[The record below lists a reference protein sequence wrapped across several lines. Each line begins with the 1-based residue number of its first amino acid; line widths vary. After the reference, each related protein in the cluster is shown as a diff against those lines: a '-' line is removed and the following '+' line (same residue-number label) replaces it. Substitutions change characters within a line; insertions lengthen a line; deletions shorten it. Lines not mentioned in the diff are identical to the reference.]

1 MGTYRRSAMTML
13 TWAQELSRC
22 LARTQR
28 LALTSKR
35 YLWILPAVVLILLS
49 LALRTGTQRKAD
61 PHIRY
66 VPVTRKIASGRVL
79 VKPRERVEYRIE
91 ITPAMYNAQVIGSFT
106 AYGGS
111 TNTVTAALMPETE
124 YASWIAGHDAKA
136 YYSSDGQKNVD
147 QFAVRL
153 DPGMYSFVISNR
165 LSRTATKYV
174 YLDVELIYDK
184 AETY

>member
-1 MGTYRRSAMTML
+1 MTML
-13 TWAQELSRC
+13 NWSRELASCLFRAQ
-22 LARTQR
+22 Q
-28 LALTSKR
+28 LALTYKR
-35 YLWILPAVVLILLS
+35 YLWIVPAAVLVLLS
-49 LALRTGTQRKAD
+49 LVLRTGPQRK
-61 PHIRY
+61 PELHVRY

-91 ITPAMYNAQVIGSFT
+91 ITPAMFNVQVIGTFT

-124 YASWIAGHDAKA
+124 YTSWIAGHDARA
-136 YYSSDGQKNVD
+136 YYSSDGQKSGD

-153 DPGMYSFVISNR
+153 DPGLYAFVISNR
-165 LSRTATKYV
+165 LSRTAAKYV

-184 AETY
+184 AETD

>member
-1 MGTYRRSAMTML
+1 MTML
-13 TWAQELSRC
+13 NWSRELSRC
-22 LARTQR
+22 LFRAQQ
-28 LALTSKR
+28 LALPYKR
-35 YLWILPAVVLILLS
+35 YLWIIPAVVLILLS
-49 LALRTGTQRKAD
+49 MALRTGPQRKPD
-61 PHIRY
+61 LHIRY
-66 VPVTRKIASGRVL
+66 VPVTRKIASGRIL

-91 ITPAMYNAQVIGSFT
+91 ITPAMYNVQVIGNFT

-111 TNTVTAALMPETE
+111 TNTITAALMPETE
-124 YASWIAGHDAKA
+124 YTSWIAGHDAKA

-153 DPGMYSFVISNR
+153 DPGTYSFVISNR

-174 YLDVELIYDK
+174 YLEVELIYDK